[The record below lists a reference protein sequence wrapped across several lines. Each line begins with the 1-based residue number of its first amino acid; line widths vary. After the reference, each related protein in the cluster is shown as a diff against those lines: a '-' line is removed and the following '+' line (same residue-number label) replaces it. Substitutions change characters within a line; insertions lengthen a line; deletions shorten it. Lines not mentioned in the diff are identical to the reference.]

1 MPPGLLNTH
10 FRAWKWNG
18 WMEHIWPISAWTSK
32 VSIWASPVT
41 STASH
46 AIWTNERTGE
56 EERIPRILR
65 ARLQKSGRVSFFPV
79 CCLTYVNSFIRET
92 VKIMSVVKNGGD
104 ESEEQHVIYSVGFL
118 LQEEERKLRVGL
130 HTRLRLNLLVS
141 SHTHSHIS
149 SYFSLSLLTPDS
161 SLSKVAS
168 VDVVVAWTILMC
180 RIITEMIKMQMKTDS
195 FIL

>member
-1 MPPGLLNTH
+1 MDGAYLANFRLNKQSINLGLPSY
-10 FRAWKWNG
+10 FNG
-18 WMEHIWPISAWTSK
+18 KPCNM
-32 VSIWASPVT
+32 
-41 STASH
+41 
-46 AIWTNERTGE
+46 NERTGE

-104 ESEEQHVIYSVGFL
+104 ESEAQHVIYSVGFL

-149 SYFSLSLLTPDS
+149 SCFSTKLTYPGFLFVES
-161 SLSKVAS
+161 CFR
-168 VDVVVAWTILMC
+168 WC
-180 RIITEMIKMQMKTDS
+180 RCGLNNINVQNYYWDDQDANEDG
-195 FIL
+195 FFHFVNDLN